1 MECKYNISFQ
11 LLSVV
16 YLELNKAG
24 LTIFAFFGVIVNET
38 CKGVRKNTMLLSLS
52 FALSLKSFE
61 KCAFT
66 FAMLT
71 EVMANYN

>member
-1 MECKYNISFQ
+1 M
-11 LLSVV
+11 
-16 YLELNKAG
+16 
-24 LTIFAFFGVIVNET
+24 NET
-38 CKGVRKNTMLLSLS
+38 CEGVRKNTMLLSLS

-71 EVMANYN
+71 EVMANYNEVPLVNTMSLLRFLLSFRKIM

>member
-1 MECKYNISFQ
+1 M
-11 LLSVV
+11 
-16 YLELNKAG
+16 
-24 LTIFAFFGVIVNET
+24 NEM

-61 KCAFT
+61 KCAFA
-66 FAMLT
+66 FAKLT